1 MAIRIRNLGKTNRLL
16 LETVVCCV
24 SQLLVLYTKA
34 YLFVPHRASNVST
47 GPYWEYLSS
56 THTCSVVQTEDD
68 VTNSI
73 CSTFYIYYEDRYNI
87 FMVAIVLVLI
97 GRLHACFDNK

>member
-1 MAIRIRNLGKTNRLL
+1 ML
-16 LETVVCCV
+16 
-24 SQLLVLYTKA
+24 
-34 YLFVPHRASNVST
+34 VPHRGSNVST

-68 VTNSI
+68 VTNS
-73 CSTFYIYYEDRYNI
+73 TFYIYYEDRYNI

-97 GRLHACFDNK
+97 GRLPVTHMHVSININLLLGYQMYCIADM